1 MTPFLKLVAEDLK
14 RKNADGLA
22 RSVAVFPNRRASLF
36 LDEYLAGDTPCWSPR
51 YMTISELFR
60 TLTPLRPADPIDTA
74 CRIFSIYCDLC
85 RDEAPGASE
94 ETLDGFYGWAERLL
108 TDFEDIDKCLAPADD
123 LLRNVT
129 AWREINLGKEVEDE
143 VREQIR
149 RFFGTLDGAADD
161 ALKERFVRL
170 WNHLLPLYERLN
182 AELRA
187 EGLAYEGALQ
197 RDAVEALEQGRR
209 TLPDDVDTYY
219 FIGFNALEE
228 VERRLFRW
236 LQAEGKAKFY
246 WDYDLFYTAEAA
258 RNEAGAFIRDNI
270 SRFGSELPPSCFDAF
285 RPERIEIVAAPTESA
300 QAYYA
305 AQWLEDNLTPEPRE
319 TAVVL
324 CNEDLLEPILHALPP
339 AVRQV
344 NITKG
349 FPLAHTAAYT
359 LVSDFFARKASADVP
374 LAEVLTA
381 LAEKLAEKGRENNAA
396 CLAAQAAAQQGE
408 PAPDAAQ
415 RMMLEIHNEAYFQAY
430 TLANRFLSFCG
441 RPHFTPSASTAGR
454 LLLQVMRQTSIPF
467 HGEPAEGLQVMGVL
481 ETRCLDFRRLLLLSV
496 NEGTMPRPARN
507 NSFIPYPLRAAFG
520 LSDASRQTAVFAYY
534 FYRLVQRAERVTF
547 LYNNTPDG
555 LHTGERSRF
564 LLQLMLQPRLKIE
577 HRVLA
582 MSQKPFSFAPQ
593 AAQKPRDLFDLLNP
607 LRADAAGDD
616 TRRKALSPSSLNL
629 FIDCPLRFY
638 FHRVAH
644 LKTPDKPDAPID
656 AKTFGNVFHTAAQIY
671 YKDCHDAGVENYAA
685 HNGRVLAEKDR
696 HTLLACIERAF
707 RELKMPQGDAVV
719 RDTVL
724 QYLISLLRY
733 DVRCPELRI
742 EEVETDAYITL
753 KANCDG
759 TQRDFRVGGRIDRL
773 DVCAPPT
780 DLPGENAQM
789 LRIVD
794 YKTGSHEQYAKS
806 VDDIFDPEN
815 KERPSYFFQTYL
827 YALTQQE
834 RARSRD
840 LPLGAALFYPH
851 KSTRPGY
858 DPWIG
863 MPCSKPASNGKLAP
877 RTHILSEDVLAEFR
891 RRLQDL
897 LDDLF
902 DLSKPFEPR
911 PTEQNCRYCDFRV
924 LCGLP
929 PAT

>member
-1 MTPFLKLVAEDLK
+1 MTPFLKLVADDLK

-36 LDEYLAGDTPCWSPR
+36 LDEYLAADQPCWSPR
-51 YMTISELFR
+51 YMSIAELFS
-60 TLTPLRPADPIDTA
+60 TLTPLRPADPIDAA
-74 CRIFSIYCDLC
+74 CRIFSIYSELC
-85 RDEAPGASE
+85 RDESPAAPE

-108 TDFEDIDKCLAPADD
+108 ADFADIDKCLAPAED

-129 AWREINLGKEVEDE
+129 AWREINLGQEVEDE

-149 RFFGTLDGAADD
+149 RFFGLLDSTADD

-182 AELRA
+182 TELRA

-209 TLPDDVDTYY
+209 ALPDDVDTYY

-228 VERRLFRW
+228 VERRLFKW
-236 LQAEGKAKFY
+236 LQAAGKAKFY
-246 WDYDLFYTAEAA
+246 WDYDLFYAAEAA
-258 RNEAGAFIRDNI
+258 KNEAGAFIRDNI
-270 SRFGSELPPSCFDAF
+270 SRFGSELPPACFDTF
-285 RPERIEIVAAPTESA
+285 HPEHIEIIAAPTESA

-349 FPLAHTAAYT
+349 FPLAHTAAYS
-359 LVSDFFARKASADVP
+359 LVSDFFARKSATDSP
-374 LAEVLTA
+374 LAEVLTV
-381 LAEKLAEKGRENNAA
+381 LAERLAEKGRENNDA
-396 CLAAQAAAQQGE
+396 CLEAQATEHRGE
-408 PAPDAAQ
+408 PTLDAAQ
-415 RMMLEIHNEAYFQAY
+415 RMMLEIHNEAYFQTY

-441 RPHFTPSASTAGR
+441 RPHFTPSVATAGR

-496 NEGTMPRPARN
+496 NEGMMPRPARA
-507 NSFIPYPLRAAFG
+507 NSFIPYPLRAAYG
-520 LSDASRQTAVFAYY
+520 LSDASRESTVFAYY

-564 LLQLMLQPRLKIE
+564 LLQLMLQPRLRIE

-582 MSQKPFSFAPQ
+582 MPQKAFSFGPQ
-593 AAQKPRDLFDLLNP
+593 AAKKPENLFDILNP
-607 LRADAAGDD
+607 LRADANGDD
-616 TRRKALSPSSLNL
+616 TQRKALSPSSLNL

-656 AKTFGNVFHTAAQIY
+656 AKTFGNVFHDAAEAY
-671 YKDCHDAGVENYAA
+671 YKDCTEAGVTNYAA
-685 HNGRVLAEKDR
+685 HNGRVLAEKDH
-696 HTLLACIERAF
+696 HTLLSCIARAF
-707 RELKMPQGDAVV
+707 VSQKMPQGDAVV

-733 DVRCPELRI
+733 DVRCPGLRI
-742 EEVETDAYITL
+742 LSVETDAYL
-753 KANCDG
+753 SLQAPCGDG
-759 TQRDFRVGGRIDRL
+759 RRPFRVGGRIDRL

-780 DLPGENAQM
+780 DLPGESAQM

-794 YKTGSHEQYAKS
+794 YKTGSQEQYAAS
-806 VDDIFDPEN
+806 VDDIFNAEKDD
-815 KERPSYFFQTYL
+815 RPYYFFQTYL

-834 RARSRD
+834 RARSLD
-840 LPLGAALFYPH
+840 LPQGAALFYPH
-851 KSTRPGY
+851 KATRPGY

-863 MPCSKPASNGKLAP
+863 LPCAKPNTTGKLLP
-877 RTHILSEDVLAEFR
+877 RTHLLSEDVLTKFR
-891 RRLQDL
+891 NRLQDL

-902 DLSKPFEPR
+902 DLTKPFEPR
-911 PTEQNCRYCDFRV
+911 PSEHHCRYCDYRA

-929 PAT
+929 PAN